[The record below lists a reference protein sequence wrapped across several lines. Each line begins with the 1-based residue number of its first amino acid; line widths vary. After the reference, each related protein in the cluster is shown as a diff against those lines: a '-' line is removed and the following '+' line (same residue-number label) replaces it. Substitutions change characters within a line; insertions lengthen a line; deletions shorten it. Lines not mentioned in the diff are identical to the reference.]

1 MRLERHPLSA
11 LWGDMPEE
19 DFTEMRDS
27 VREHGLH
34 FPIILL
40 YEGKVLD
47 GWHRYRAANMAG
59 RDYSTAEYKGGDP
72 ASFVIARNA
81 HRRHLTAGQR
91 AACVVACHEWARSGV
106 DTGRLKGGETI
117 APPSTVAEMAE
128 EAGVSERT
136 LQHAKVAEAGGLG
149 DAVRAGEMPVH
160 KAAAQVRGEPD
171 EPKPPTRTERLEAQ
185 ADALKMEVQEKAF
198 RIQDLEEQLEFFQGE
213 GSSRT
218 NEREVMFNRQQA
230 VISALRSQLG
240 ESQAKH
246 NDERRRA
253 NWWEKQAKALGWES
267 TKPKTTATPKKKPL
281 YVDAP
286 VETVDEVTKVDRQ
299 ATLQRQPYFEE
310 SQWHEGFRCG
320 AEVVVK
326 DTGEHVIFHGKADDG
341 VRGLI
346 GTEYGLGKI
355 LPIEMDRLSIVEGM

>member
-106 DTGRLKGGETI
+106 DTGRLKGGAPG
-117 APPSTVAEMAE
+117 APPHATVAEMA
-128 EAGVSERT
+128 AKADVSERT
-136 LQHAKVAEAGGLG
+136 IQQAKVAQEAGLG
-149 DAVRAGEMPVH
+149 EKTRSGEMSP
-160 KAAAQVRGEPD
+160 KAAAAQVRGEPD

-198 RIQDLEEQLEFFQGE
+198 RIQDLEEQLELFQGE

-230 VISALRSQLG
+230 IISSLRSQVGELQTKLG
-240 ESQAKH
+240 
-246 NDERRRA
+246 DERGRA
-253 NWWEKQAKALGWES
+253 NWWERQAKKLGWKS
-267 TKPKTTATPKKKPL
+267 QKPKSNATAWDDSMNHADFKRG
-281 YVDAP
+281 
-286 VETVDEVTKVDRQ
+286 DELVI
-299 ATLQRQPYFEE
+299 
-310 SQWHEGFRCG
+310 
-320 AEVVVK
+320 K
-326 DTGEHVIFHGKADDG
+326 DTGETVVFRGRSDDG
-341 VRGLI
+341 MDALVC
-346 GTEYGLGKI
+346 TEYGRGKI
-355 LPIEMDRLSIVEGM
+355 VPIEMKQLSKPEEV